1 MPKSERATTIR
12 SWLSLGEEDNAM
24 QCVRQLLVAAVAAG
38 VILCSFTVGLTQ
50 EQDTRKRFGTSSLE
64 AAKQIG
70 RAIQLS
76 GEKKHKEALAA
87 IDAAIKE
94 DGRSQ
99 MAYYWK
105 GIILGHLGEVP
116 DSIEAYKKSLSND
129 VTRSA
134 NITASAAINLGL
146 LFGKLNELDES
157 NVYFTR
163 AIMADF
169 NNTSGFR
176 GQAYRHL
183 AVNTERR
190 GQFLASSVAL
200 TFAFKDKAKD
210 VNREQITR
218 LFEKAQVQEVARIL
232 YFPETTPKLEKRQ
245 PETKLSP
252 VKTDGEIPDEI
263 NELWPDPQGRY
274 LLAIPRN
281 SPGYYLISTT
291 AKVSVRKIQV
301 DAAIL
306 GTCLVGGQLYAVL
319 NPPARI
325 EVMNPETGKVVSTYP
340 LKGPAPTSL
349 AVFPASSRVFF
360 PGDGFVQDLNLKS
373 GALTKTMVPADVVAG
388 DPNQRFVYSYV
399 KYDRT
404 QWLPCSIVKSVVVP
418 NGLLVAELR
427 DNAAAN
433 GGRMSISPNGDWI
446 AVAGG
451 GGWRPSGNQPDSGYG
466 VAVFSARN
474 MEHLQ
479 GFFATDAYPRGVC
492 FNPVTGQVASIREQD
507 ATVYHMAD
515 PKAPSQLK
523 GPFSGAGAW
532 SGDGRYLF
540 LGGVGKGLSCWSNSL
555 SDKETQLA
563 GSWWKSIR
571 IAKPETVPVRAVS
584 FTVVTS
590 VQNFQLAEPS
600 RDEIAQSLAKAFS
613 EGSVTK
619 PPSWEEYQPYLKD
632 DEMKQVVQRTRQ
644 SLGNKDDFGIT
655 IFQVR
660 TALKTYPQCA
670 PLKYT
675 LAEAMRQGDQPD
687 EAQRFYLEAIRE
699 DAGRTELSCLALN
712 HLASLLAS
720 QEKGLSALHC
730 LATSLRVDRANPQTL
745 KLAQGLL
752 KKHNLVKEAE
762 QLTKFMADLPNVPS
776 NRPANLP
783 HLDKP
788 AVLKKPTAALLY
800 RTSVASVVL
809 VRAGESSGS
818 GVCIGSADTILTN
831 DHVVAKNTTADVYLF
846 AYKEKSLVRRPKL
859 MAKVVF
865 RSERDDLAVLK
876 LDAISED
883 LRPLPVAEQSP
894 EVGERVYTIGSPGL
908 GDEVLEQSV
917 SEGILSAS
925 KRVIE
930 GVPYLQHTAA
940 INPGN
945 SGGPLIDEWG
955 RLVGIVTLKAKLDNV
970 GFAVPVE
977 TVRAV
982 FKSQ

>member
-1 MPKSERATTIR
+1 
-12 SWLSLGEEDNAM
+12 M
-24 QCVRQLLVAAVAAG
+24 QSVRKLIAAAVAAG
-38 VILCSFTVGLTQ
+38 VILCSFTLGFGQ
-50 EQDTRKRFGTSSLE
+50 EDIRKRFGTSSLD

-76 GEKKHKEALAA
+76 GEKKHKEALVA
-87 IDAAIKE
+87 IDAAIKA

-116 DSIEAYKKSLSND
+116 DSIDAYKKSLSNQ
-129 VTRSA
+129 VTRSRK
-134 NITASAAINLGL
+134 ITASAAINLGL

-157 NVYFTR
+157 NVYFTQ
-163 AIMADF
+163 AVLADF
-169 NNTSGFR
+169 DNTFGFR
-176 GQAYRHL
+176 AQAYRHL

-200 TFAFKDKAKD
+200 TFAYKDKAKD
-210 VNREQITR
+210 VNRDQITR
-218 LFEKAQVQEVARIL
+218 LFQKAQVQEVARIL
-232 YFPETTPKLEKRQ
+232 YFTEKAPKLEKRQ

-252 VKTDGEIPDEI
+252 AKPDGEIPDDI

-274 LLAIPRN
+274 VLAIPRN
-281 SPGYYLISTT
+281 SSHYYLISTT
-291 AKVSVRKIQV
+291 AKLSVRKIQ
-301 DAAIL
+301 AAAPIL

-319 NPPARI
+319 NTPARI
-325 EVMNPETGKVVSTYP
+325 EVLTPETGKLVSTYP
-340 LKGPAPTSL
+340 LKGQAPTSL
-349 AVFPASSRVFF
+349 AVFPALSRVFF
-360 PGDGFVQDLNLKS
+360 PADGFVQDLNLKS
-373 GALTKTMVPADVVAG
+373 GAMTKTLVPADVVTS

-399 KYDRT
+399 KYDHT

-418 NGLLVAELR
+418 NSLLLAEIR

-433 GGRMSISPNGDWI
+433 GSRVSLSPDGEWI
-446 AVAGG
+446 AIAGG
-451 GGWRPSGNQPDSGYG
+451 GGWRPIGTQPDSGYG

-474 MEHLQ
+474 LEHWQ

-492 FNPVTGQVASIREQD
+492 FNPVTGQVTTIREQD

-515 PKAPSQLK
+515 PKSSSQIK

-540 LGGVGKGLSCWSNSL
+540 LGGIGKGLSCWSNSL
-555 SDKETQLA
+555 SDKETQIA
-563 GSWWKSIR
+563 GAWWKSIR
-571 IAKPETVPVRAVS
+571 IAKPEATPVRAVA
-584 FTVVTS
+584 FHVVS
-590 VQNFQLAEPS
+590 AVQNFQLAEPS
-600 RDEIAQSLAKAFS
+600 RDEIAQALAKAFS
-613 EGSVTK
+613 EGGITK

-632 DEMKQVVQRTRQ
+632 DDMKQAVQRARQ
-644 SLGNKDDFGIT
+644 SSRNKEDFGIT
-655 IFQVR
+655 IYQVKL
-660 TALKTYPQCA
+660 ALKTYPQCA
-670 PLKYT
+670 PLKFM
-675 LAEAMRQGDQPD
+675 LAEAMRQGNQPD

-712 HLASLLAS
+712 QLASLLAS
-720 QEKGLSALHC
+720 QEKGISALHC

-745 KLAQGLL
+745 KIAQQLL

-762 QLTKFMADLPNVPS
+762 QLTMLMADLPAIPS
-776 NRPANLP
+776 ERPATLP
-783 HLDKP
+783 HLAKP
-788 AVLKKPTAALLY
+788 TGLKKPTAAELY

-809 VRAGESSGS
+809 VRAGDTSGS

-831 DHVVAKNTTADVYLF
+831 HHVVARNNTVDVYPF
-846 AYKEKSLVRRPKL
+846 TYNGNSLVRRPKL
-859 MAKVVF
+859 TAKVVF
-865 RSERDDLAVLK
+865 RSEHDDLAVLK
-876 LDAISED
+876 LDANSED

-917 SEGILSAS
+917 SEGILSAA

-930 GVPYLQHTAA
+930 GASYLQHTAA

-977 TVRAV
+977 TVRTV